1 MALKMS
7 KIIKEFIKT
16 FRSEILQNDTEHTIF
31 HGCWDWHSS
40 VHGHWALLESAHF
53 VEDKESLE
61 LVFNRLTSKNME
73 EEIRYLRY
81 HPDFE
86 MPYGRAWYLRLMMR
100 LEQIT
105 GFGDY
110 KCLAHEV
117 ALDLREWIDN
127 SMRDPSISEYKNP
140 SWALIQ
146 LHNWGKYF
154 EDKDM
159 VKWVIDKTKENFMSP
174 KVNIDLDREGKGE
187 FFSLWGLQ
195 AYLIY
200 TALGAEE
207 LSKWLENDY
216 NLDIVENLNTEH
228 HLAINASR
236 AWGLHCAYLA
246 TSEQKWKDAYNE
258 HVQAAIDLH
267 PIWKDD
273 RRAYSHWVP
282 QFTLYSILMKN

>member
-1 MALKMS
+1 M
-7 KIIKEFIKT
+7 
-16 FRSEILQNDTEHTIF
+16 IF

-40 VHGHWALLESAHF
+40 VHGHWALLESSHL
-53 VEDKESLE
+53 VGDKENLE
-61 LVFNRLTSKNME
+61 WVSERLQSKSME
-73 EEIRYLRY
+73 EEIRYLRD

-110 KCLAHEV
+110 KCLVQEI
-117 ALDLREWIDN
+117 ALDLREWIES

-146 LHNWGKYF
+146 LHAWATHF
-154 EDKDM
+154 EDKETVD
-159 VKWVIDKTKENFMSP
+159 WVIEKTKENFLKP
-174 KVNIDLDREGKGE
+174 KISMDLDREGKGE

-195 AYLIY
+195 TYLIY
-200 TALGAEE
+200 TALGADE

-216 NLDIVENLNTEH
+216 NLNAVEDLNTDH

-236 AWGLHCAYLA
+236 SWGFYSAYLA
-246 TSEQKWKDAYNE
+246 TSDSKWKDAYDE

-267 PIWKDD
+267 SKWKNN
-273 RRAYSHWVP
+273 RSAYSHWVP
-282 QFTLYSILMKN
+282 QFTLYSILMGN

>member
-1 MALKMS
+1 MT
-7 KIIKEFIKT
+7 KIIQEFIKT
-16 FRSEILQNDTEHTIF
+16 FRSELSQKDTEHMIF

-40 VHGHWALLESAHF
+40 VHGHWALLESSHL
-53 VEDKESLE
+53 VGDKENLE
-61 LVFNRLTSKNME
+61 WVSERLQSKMME
-73 EEIRYLRY
+73 EEIRYLKD
-81 HPDFE
+81 HPEFE

-105 GFGDY
+105 GFSDY
-110 KCLAHEV
+110 KCLVQEI
-117 ALDLREWIDN
+117 ALDLREWIDK

-146 LHNWGKYF
+146 LHDWGKHF
-154 EDKDM
+154 EDDDM
-159 VKWVIDKTKENFMSP
+159 VKWVIEKTKQNFMSP
-174 KVNIDLDREGKGE
+174 KLNMNLDREGKGE

-195 AYLIY
+195 TYLIY

-207 LSKWLENDY
+207 LSKWLEDSYDLSVVND
-216 NLDIVENLNTEH
+216 LNTDH

-246 TSEQKWKDAYNE
+246 TSEEKWKDAYDE

-267 PIWKDD
+267 PIWKND

-282 QFTLYSILMKN
+282 QFTLYSILMRN

>member
-1 MALKMS
+1 M
-7 KIIKEFIKT
+7 
-16 FRSEILQNDTEHTIF
+16 IF

-40 VHGHWALLESAHF
+40 VHGHWALLESSHL
-53 VEDKESLE
+53 VGDKENLE
-61 LVFNRLTSKNME
+61 WVSERLQSKMME
-73 EEIRYLRY
+73 EEIRYLKD
-81 HPDFE
+81 HPEFE

-105 GFGDY
+105 GFSDY
-110 KCLAHEV
+110 KCLVQEI
-117 ALDLREWIDN
+117 ALDLREWIDK

-146 LHNWGKYF
+146 LHDWGKHF
-154 EDKDM
+154 EDDDM
-159 VKWVIDKTKENFMSP
+159 VKWVIEKTKQNFMSP
-174 KVNIDLDREGKGE
+174 KLNMNLDREGKGE

-195 AYLIY
+195 TYLIY

-207 LSKWLENDY
+207 LSKWLEDSYDLSVVND
-216 NLDIVENLNTEH
+216 LNTDH

-246 TSEQKWKDAYNE
+246 TSEEKWKDAYDE

-267 PIWKDD
+267 PIWKND

-282 QFTLYSILMKN
+282 QFTLYSILMRN

>member
-1 MALKMS
+1 MENT
-7 KIIKEFIKT
+7 IKEFIKT
-16 FRSEILQNDTEHTIF
+16 FRSETSQKDTEHVIF

-40 VHGHWALLESAHF
+40 VHGHWALLESAHL
-53 VEDKESLE
+53 VKDKENLE
-61 LVFNRLTSKNME
+61 WVSERLQSKNME
-73 EEIRYLRY
+73 EEIRYLRD
-81 HPDFE
+81 HPEFE
-86 MPYGRAWYLRLMMR
+86 VPYGRAWYLRLMMR

-110 KCLAHEV
+110 KCLVQEI

-146 LHNWGKYF
+146 LYDWGIHF
-154 EDKDM
+154 EDSETVD
-159 VKWVIDKTKENFMSP
+159 WVVEKTKENFMSP
-174 KVNIDLDREGKGE
+174 KINMDLDREGKGE

-207 LSKWLENDY
+207 LSKWLEDDY
-216 NLDIVENLNTEH
+216 NLSVVEDLNTDH

-236 AWGLHCAYLA
+236 AWGFHCAYLA
-246 TSEQKWKDAYNE
+246 TSEKKWKNAYDE
-258 HVQAAIDLH
+258 HVQTSIDLH
-267 PIWKDD
+267 SVWKHD

-282 QFTLYSILMKN
+282 QFILYSLLIGKS